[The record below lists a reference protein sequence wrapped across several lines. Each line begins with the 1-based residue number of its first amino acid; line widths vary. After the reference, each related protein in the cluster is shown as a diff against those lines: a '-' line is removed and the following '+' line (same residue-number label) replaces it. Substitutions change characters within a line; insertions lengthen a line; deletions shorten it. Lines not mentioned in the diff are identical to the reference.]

1 MIPQLGEQGWNHSEA
16 SAQKRNIEKKK
27 LLVGIGHSNVA
38 SLFTGPSHILRGD
51 AKQTVDEKIKLSKTF
66 GSNWRLKCRELM
78 S

>member
-1 MIPQLGEQGWNHSEA
+1 MLRAYLLGPLNKA
-16 SAQKRNIEKKK
+16 SR
-27 LLVGIGHSNVA
+27 
-38 SLFTGPSHILRGD
+38 ILRGD